1 MKFVI
6 VCTTQRSGSTMV
18 CEDMTRFGIGKPN
31 EYFLPWVKEEA
42 LDWKAELEAMKARY
56 AANGVF
62 AVKIMANQVRRV
74 DLRLSKVLDPVDD
87 GPFPYFRAAFPDA
100 DWVYIQRQDTIN
112 QAISHFL
119 AIRSGVYHVVR
130 GKGEFM
136 PGAAVDQASAKSQIV
151 DVPYDYKALLE
162 EWHRLQTGNLLWAEF
177 FRTTE
182 NKQLEII
189 YETYDEN
196 SLRDFGTRLG
206 ISLQNSDGE
215 RNLTKMPGGRNLEI
229 RERFLSDIFSR
240 L

>member
-31 EYFLPWVKEEA
+31 EYFLPWVNGEA
-42 LDWKAELEAMKARY
+42 LDWEAELEAMKAHH

-62 AVKIMANQVRRV
+62 AVKIMANQIRRI
-74 DLRLSKVLDPVDD
+74 DLRLSKTLNPVDD
-87 GPFPYFRAAFPDA
+87 GPFPHFRAAFPDA
-100 DWVYIQRQDTIN
+100 EWIHIQRQDSIN

-130 GKGEFM
+130 GKGAFM
-136 PGAAVDQASAKSQIV
+136 PGAAMEQASAKNQIT

-162 EWHRLQTGNLLWAEF
+162 EWHRLQTGNLLWTEF
-177 FRTTE
+177 FQTTGI
-182 NKQLEII
+182 KPMQII
-189 YETYDEN
+189 YENYDEN
-196 SLRDFGTRLG
+196 CLRDFGTRNG
-206 ISLQNSDGE
+206 IALQVSDGE

-229 RERFLSDIFSR
+229 RERFLSDIFAR